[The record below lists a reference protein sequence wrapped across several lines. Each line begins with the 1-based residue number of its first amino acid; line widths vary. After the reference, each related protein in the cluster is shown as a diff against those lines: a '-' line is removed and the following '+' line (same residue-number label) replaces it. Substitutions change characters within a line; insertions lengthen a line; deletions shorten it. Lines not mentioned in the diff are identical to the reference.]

1 LSLKFARFL
10 KNLFIFLDDCDFKT
24 IIVYRICHIQAR
36 TASNTIRSNVFVL
49 DTQVNCI
56 IHNLYLFSVIEMCQW
71 ICHYARNKR
80 FHYSFSFSLCTQYNN
95 CWLLYCNRVN
105 TFVILYE
112 TKPSNSLLTLLLF
125 VVVVKKKSHIMLM
138 IVSKKF
144 IVVIEF

>member
-1 LSLKFARFL
+1 MHGFL
-10 KNLFIFLDDCDFKT
+10 K
-24 IIVYRICHIQAR
+24 ICLSFSM
-36 TASNTIRSNVFVL
+36 TAILRPSLYTAFATSRPEPLPITIRSNVFVL